1 MLDNLPGYPDN
12 LMRGLNGKI
21 WLGLAAPR
29 SPDADKLAE
38 KPFLRSIVMRLPRA
52 LWPVP
57 KAYGHV
63 MAFTEDGYIA
73 SDLQDPSGAYPET
86 TGVTETADRLY
97 VQSLHAHSAGV
108 DGGTALA
115 HRQACYAQIVSFAIH
130 TRPLHGRRGR
140 A

>member
-1 MLDNLPGYPDN
+1 LLDNLPGYPDN

-38 KPFLRSIVMRLPRA
+38 KPFLRSIVMRLPRV

-63 MAFTEDGYIA
+63 LAFTEDGFIA

-86 TGVTETADRLY
+86 TGVTETGDRLY
-97 VQSLHAHSAGV
+97 VQSLHAQSLGWMA
-108 DGGTALA
+108 AP
-115 HRQACYAQIVSFAIH
+115 R
-130 TRPLHGRRGR
+130 
-140 A
+140 